1 MAVVP
6 QPPVDALMFAELS
19 KIGVVARTGTPVACA
34 VLAAAP
40 PGMRKQM
47 LGEKLFPAVAQHQPG
62 FAGKITGMML
72 EMDNFELLDLLD
84 SESELKSKVDGALHV
99 LEGQLISK

>member
-6 QPPVDALMFAELS
+6 QPPVDALIFAELS

-40 PGMRKQM
+40 LAKRPGKVVC
-47 LGEKLFPAVAQHQPG
+47 AVYAR
-62 FAGKITGMML
+62 ARRT
-72 EMDNFELLDLLD
+72 
-84 SESELKSKVDGALHV
+84 
-99 LEGQLISK
+99 